1 MNKIGFRIYRF
12 KEGPS
17 IGLTVNEGDWTKK
30 VVDIRDILKLYNSED
45 ESKFAMFLS
54 FSETGAYITIAR
66 SISGRGGDNTA
77 AWLYIPNNIEVTSS
91 DIIPIIEV
99 VKEELSASKSN
110 VERLTQIFAQNYQTV
125 EAADYRPS
133 SLDKVF
139 AKRDV
144 GFYPLKDIL
153 GEKRYQPIYSNY
165 HAILINDNDCMEIVD
180 KNLADLTNEM
190 LVETFVFCPPL
201 KQDIPNGVTVHFNT
215 HGYPLFNKPVRVNKS
230 SRISLVFKRT
240 GFEDIPYIDS
250 VEENDQL
257 CVVPQFDWKKSISRD
272 LFKIVAAHDS
282 NVNLTDNASIT
293 VNNEELKWHQ
303 PFIISEHDAR
313 QAKVR
318 VSVNGYEP
326 EEEYLD
332 LLNVAKSITVKLHR
346 AERAQSWKIELANG
360 HTAVMDLRSKYLSGD
375 KYESPLKGYSREDG
389 VLRYTNFGVLKQRI
403 IGFLMAVATFV
414 VICICVAAYEW
425 FDNHNFTWQ
434 LGLPLVKVEKIGS
447 PNYSMVSYLEQPT
460 LQSDINEGCSDQ
472 NSSDKEMSLD
482 KIIAYLDNYSAGTW
496 HLDSLIKYNI
506 GDLFVV
512 LNTYEVDSILNYSK
526 DLQGSIQF
534 KKIADAVTKN
544 KDKILLNK
552 DKYYRGPYSN
562 DLEITVDKYL
572 EKLNKQIDE
581 APAPPSEGIASKA
594 ARNAQSASQSSS
606 SQKEQAKDTKGSSSS
621 KKNSRGNT
629 FGDKDKK

>member
-77 AWLYIPNNIEVTSS
+77 AWIYIPNNIEVTGS

-110 VERLTQIFAQNYQTV
+110 VERLTQIFAQNYRIV
-125 EAADYRPS
+125 EAADYMPS

-165 HAILINDNDCMEIVD
+165 HVILINDNDGMEIVD
-180 KNLADLTNEM
+180 KNLTDLTNEM

-257 CVVPQFDWKKSISRD
+257 CGVPRFDWRKSVSRD
-272 LFKIVAAHDS
+272 QFKIVAAHDS
-282 NVNLTDNASIT
+282 NVNLTDNATIT

-303 PFIISEHDAR
+303 PILISEHDAR

-375 KYESPLKGYSREDG
+375 KYESPIKGYSREDG
-389 VLRYTNFGVLKQRI
+389 ILRYTNFGVLKQRT
-403 IGFLMAVATFV
+403 IGFLIAVATFV
-414 VICICVAAYEW
+414 VICLGVALFEW
-425 FDNHNFTWQ
+425 VDNHNFEW
-434 LGLPLVKVEKIGS
+434 GLKWPPLKVEKIGS
-447 PNYSMVSYLEQPT
+447 YKGESATETEYSSNNDDETTSPD
-460 LQSDINEGCSDQ
+460 QSLGDET
-472 NSSDKEMSLD
+472 KSLS
-482 KIIAYLDNYSAGTW
+482 KAIAYLDNNKAW
-496 HLDSLIKYNI
+496 VRDSLITYP
-506 GDLFVV
+506 DLEGLFEE
-512 LNTYEVDSILNYSK
+512 LNSYSFDKILDRETTLHDSK
-526 DLQGSIQF
+526 QF
-534 KKIADAVTKN
+534 MELINKIREN
-544 KDKILLNK
+544 KDKEF
-552 DKYYRGPYSN
+552 SN
-562 DLEITVDKYL
+562 NYCNEGDYEITVQKYIDKL
-572 EKLNKQIDE
+572 IKPVEQTQHQTANGRVRE
-581 APAPPSEGIASKA
+581 A
-594 ARNAQSASQSSS
+594 ARNAQSQTPNTSVNNNNQSSQQS
-606 SQKEQAKDTKGSSSS
+606 TK
-621 KKNSRGNT
+621 RG
-629 FGDKDKK
+629 GV